1 MRGMADQ
8 AAAKKATP
16 KSRRWP
22 RGKICIAA
30 SAAVHVE
37 RAGHRNRPLMRLPP
51 RLAASSFSPR
61 PQASGPNFQE
71 YTHVTLGFE
80 RHANSTLR
88 RGAMGLLY
96 TKVALRVL
104 RVWPVGRIGRGVDQ
118 VRFFAWS

>member
-61 PQASGPNFQE
+61 PQASGPQVPASGSLPPSLTSADVLLPFLLLSSL
-71 YTHVTLGFE
+71 TSIDAF
-80 RHANSTLR
+80 
-88 RGAMGLLY
+88 GLSL
-96 TKVALRVL
+96 T
-104 RVWPVGRIGRGVDQ
+104 W
-118 VRFFAWS
+118 